1 MPRGS
6 ASSRRRRVEAGGRR
20 ETARSRLAEASAEEE
35 PVVMRAAVVIAPQPA
50 SRETEE
56 SPSAPRFRIFIID
69 SGWDSPGHKVL
80 QENFVLL
87 RDFQKEDPIYLLG
100 KEKSIEYLS
109 QHQERIGQDRI
120 IAVHDLAAMGE
131 TAFSG
136 AAGSGAAAYP
146 ARRSA
151 PTPPAYAGLP
161 ARPNQAENPDAS
173 RSGARH
179 RTRSGLRA
187 G

>member
-1 MPRGS
+1 
-6 ASSRRRRVEAGGRR
+6 
-20 ETARSRLAEASAEEE
+20 
-35 PVVMRAAVVIAPQPA
+35 MRAAVVIAPQPA

-131 TAFSG
+131 AAFSG

-146 ARRSA
+146 ARRGA